1 MAEKLSRDMCDSDT
15 LWESNISLSFCWS
28 NASFEK
34 QIDAHFEEPKW
45 LISYVRPFS
54 PRVEKEVTWLKDS
67 KELASHYRLVK
78 CISFIRNDQKK
89 SVK

>member
-34 QIDAHFEEPKW
+34 QIDDHFEEPKW
-45 LISYVRPFS
+45 LISFVRPFS
-54 PRVEKEVTWLKDS
+54 PRVEKDA